1 MVKTIESQYPAEQKE
16 YRLGE
21 DAQGNTYLHFP
32 QFCGAD
38 VRIYRQA
45 YIPEPQFDEPEL
57 KEEDEEE
64 EEEPPKIA
72 TKRKSEVSFEIQLK
86 RALAT
91 IFTKNICFGNW

>member
-45 YIPEPQFDEPEL
+45 YIPEPQFDEPEPEL
-57 KEEDEEE
+57 E

-72 TKRKSEVSFEIQLK
+72 TKRKSEVSFEIQVK
-86 RALAT
+86 QQKNT
-91 IFTKNICFGNW
+91 ITSL

>member
-1 MVKTIESQYPAEQKE
+1 MKTIESQYSAEQKE

-45 YIPEPQFDEPEL
+45 YIPEPQYDEPEAEL
-57 KEEDEEE
+57 EEEE

-72 TKRKSEVSFEIQLK
+72 TKRKSEVSFKILVK
-86 RALAT
+86 TALRSMQY
-91 IFTKNICFGNW
+91 